1 MLKRLA
7 KYLAERK
14 SNSLDVVCVV
24 LIVLALRDHQYLIAC
39 VFLLTLCPLSVL
51 LEAYANR

>member
-7 KYLAERK
+7 KYLAKPK

-24 LIVLALRDHQYLIAC
+24 LIVLALRDHQYLAAF
-39 VFLLTLCPLSVL
+39 VFLLTICPLSVL
-51 LEAYANR
+51 LENYANR